1 MRLSR
6 VCALTVCLTF
16 PLMSLR
22 ARADPERDSTITINF
37 LSASEFGGGIGA
49 GIEIGDRN
57 TFVAGIGTGWGIGH
71 ATWSGWVLYLA
82 PGAAIGFRHYLGNWY
97 LGPTASV
104 NESYFTIGRDPFG
117 ESTPQLALGGL
128 IDGGYRWLWSGGSR
142 WNTKLGLAGGV
153 GWLAEGLFVPGV
165 VLHVSVGFSL

>member
-22 ARADPERDSTITINF
+22 ARADPERGSTVTVNF

-57 TFVAGIGTGWGIGH
+57 TFVAGIGTGWAFGHTDGIGWH
-71 ATWSGWVLYLA
+71 GLLA

-104 NESYFTIGRDPFG
+104 NQSFPLGQDLTK
-117 ESTPQLALGGL
+117 STPQLGL
-128 IDGGYRWLWSGGSR
+128 IGLMDVGYRWLWSGGSR

-153 GWLAEGLFVPGV
+153 GWQTEDGFAPAV